1 MELRLYRGTG
11 RADNLVV
18 AGGNFRRHV
27 LFLVAMSF
35 NRRRF
40 YRACNH
46 LQQDHHFSQHVGE
59 ILSPRISTGARL
71 RSRQCLRMDALRE
84 KLQRIDGEFMSRL
97 ADSEPKLPQAYS
109 EADKSST
116 KMPTSKINVEIPH
129 LSFTI
134 ISYFFVLVLVF
145 LMTFAYFTGAIFD
158 RFMFALS
165 VAFYSKII
173 YSSINIYALIK
184 NYLE

>member
-1 MELRLYRGTG
+1 M
-11 RADNLVV
+11 
-18 AGGNFRRHV
+18 
-27 LFLVAMSF
+27 
-35 NRRRF
+35 
-40 YRACNH
+40 
-46 LQQDHHFSQHVGE
+46 
-59 ILSPRISTGARL
+59 
-71 RSRQCLRMDALRE
+71 
-84 KLQRIDGEFMSRL
+84 